1 MARLENQEILSK
13 IYNNKNHFPIKDE
26 KGLSDYQKL
35 PDKTGIRIQEVGI
48 TRYRIPIMFEHLELP
63 EKPIMNHDCIASM
76 RVNLKEGKTSI
87 NMSRLCAILQ
97 EETSFHPISHA
108 LIEKILKRYQI
119 EMRDEESEDLFEY
132 AHLVLEFSYPMKQ
145 KSLKSDNW
153 GWQYYSSKIEAILKE
168 NHFQLF
174 YTVDYEYSSTCPC
187 SLSLAQQYEYEYA
200 QGLTQEGNGIATAHA
215 QRSKARVTVKINP
228 QEAFFIPYLVELL
241 RKAIPTE
248 TQSMVKRIDE
258 QAFAILNGMNPI
270 FVEHVARRLH
280 QVLDEE
286 ERILDWKAEIEHYE
300 SLHSHNAY
308 AKIYKGI
315 RDGLK

>member
-1 MARLENQEILSK
+1 MARLEKEDILTKINSK
-13 IYNNKNHFPIKDE
+13 KNHFPIKDE

-48 TRYRIPIMFEHLELP
+48 TRYRIPIMFLHKESSEAF
-63 EKPIMNHDCIASM
+63 IMNHDCIVSM
-76 RVNLKEGKTSI
+76 RVNLKEGKTGI

-97 EETSFHPISHA
+97 EETLSNPFNHT
-108 LIEKILKRYQI
+108 LLKKILKRYQY
-119 EMRDEESEDLFEY
+119 EMRDTENEEPFEF
-132 AHLVLEFSYPMKQ
+132 AHLIIEFSYPIKQ
-145 KSLKSDNW
+145 KSLKSENW
-153 GWQYYSSKIEAILKE
+153 GWQYYPTKIEATLNKE
-168 NHFQLF
+168 QFDLF

-187 SLSLAQQYEYEYA
+187 SLSLAHQYEYEFA
-200 QGLTQEGNGIATAHA
+200 QGLTEEGNGIATAHA
-215 QRSKARVTVKINP
+215 QRSRARVTVQIHP
-228 QEAFFIPYLVELL
+228 QEDFFVPYIVELL

-280 QVLDEE
+280 QVLDNEDK
-286 ERILDWKAEIEHYE
+286 IIDWKAEIEHFE

-315 RDGLK
+315 KEGLK

>member
-1 MARLENQEILSK
+1 MARIENQDIITKIISK
-13 IYNNKNHFPIKDE
+13 KNHFPIKDE

-48 TRYRIPIMFEHLELP
+48 TRFRIPVLFEHIELP
-63 EKPIMNHDCIASM
+63 ERPIMNHDCIASM
-76 RVNLKEGKTSI
+76 RINLKEGKTGI

-97 EETSFHPISHA
+97 EETSNIPLDHI
-108 LIEKILKRYQI
+108 LIEKILKRFQW
-119 EMRDEESEDLFEY
+119 EMRDEENEEPFEY
-132 AHLVLEFSYPMKQ
+132 THLILEFNYPMKQ
-145 KSLKSDNW
+145 KSLKSGNW
-153 GWQYYSSKIEAILKE
+153 GWQYYPSKIESVMNK
-168 NHFQLF
+168 NQMDLF

-215 QRSKARVTVKINP
+215 QRSRARVTVQIAP
-228 QEAFFIPYLVELL
+228 EEEFFIPYLVELL

-280 QVLDEE
+280 QILDNESK
-286 ERILDWKAEIEHYE
+286 ILDWKAEIEHFE
-300 SLHSHNAY
+300 SLHSHNAF

-315 RDGLK
+315 KGGLK